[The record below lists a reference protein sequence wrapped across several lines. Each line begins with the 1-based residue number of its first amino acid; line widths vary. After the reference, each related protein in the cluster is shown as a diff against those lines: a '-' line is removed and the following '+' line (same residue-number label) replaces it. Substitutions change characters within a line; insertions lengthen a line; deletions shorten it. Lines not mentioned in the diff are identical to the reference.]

1 MFKHDLTLLLLMQS
15 PLRGQEKQE
24 LVSAY
29 QLEAEAVLGYLSGGS
44 GQPAVPCAAH
54 DQHGFGRWGAH
65 TSTVCAWS
73 SVRAAGQD
81 ICVTR

>member
-29 QLEAEAVLGYLSGGS
+29 QEAEAVLGYLSGGS